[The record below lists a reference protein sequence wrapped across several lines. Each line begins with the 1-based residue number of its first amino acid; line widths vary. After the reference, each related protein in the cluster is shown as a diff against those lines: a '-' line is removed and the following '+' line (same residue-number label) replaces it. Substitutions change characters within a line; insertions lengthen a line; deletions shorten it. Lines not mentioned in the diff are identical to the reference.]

1 MARRAG
7 RQRGQLPTCY
17 YEGYLEKRSFKDKT
31 SRNLWTC
38 LCGNMLYFF
47 NDIRNPDYID
57 KLDLTGLISV
67 TDDSS
72 QDRNLD
78 AARLTVRLPDGNI
91 KFTAPNTEARELW
104 KGYILSVSELS
115 VPSSLNLLPGQIHM
129 LQEAVENERERLKCV
144 APPEDTSND
153 YVNDQVEL
161 PTCYHRVSRLEA
173 ELLLEKECKS
183 GNLLMRPGSDGNSYA
198 ITTRQDHAGAIFSHY
213 RLTPKHEGGFSID
226 VNIPVHC
233 DTLRDVIDYL
243 VESTDRAL
251 VPLIVEEQ
259 YEKNIFYIRSDR
271 ENGEKSVQPALS
283 IIKLPMLPPKP
294 VALKV
299 PTPERAPS
307 PVELTHVSVQ
317 TVEVKED
324 RPVALPVLKKL
335 SVFKPP
341 VPAPRKLNPS
351 TSPPSVASTT
361 REMRRRSHT
370 DPLGQTI
377 SELKLKF
384 EQRAKDLE

>member
-1 MARRAG
+1 MARRAA
-7 RQRGQLPTCY
+7 RKRGQLPTCY

-47 NDIRNPDYID
+47 NDMRNPDYID

-78 AARLTVRLPDGNI
+78 AARLTVMLPDGNI

-104 KGYILSVSELS
+104 KGYILSVTELS
-115 VPSSLNLLPGQIHM
+115 VPSSLNLLPGQLQM
-129 LQEAVENERERLKCV
+129 LQEAVEHERERLKCV
-144 APPEDTSND
+144 APPEETSND

-161 PTCYHRVSRLEA
+161 PLCYHRVSRLEA
-173 ELLLEKECKS
+173 ELLLEKECKR
-183 GNLLMRPGSDGNSYA
+183 GNLLMRPGSDGNSFA
-198 ITTRQDHAGAIFSHY
+198 ITTRQDHVGAIFSHY
-213 RLTPKHEGGFSID
+213 RVSPKQQRGFSID
-226 VNIPVHC
+226 VDIPVHC

-243 VESTDRAL
+243 VESTGRAL
-251 VPLIVEEQ
+251 VPLIIEEQ
-259 YEKNIFYIRSDR
+259 YEKNIFFIRSDR
-271 ENGEKSVQPALS
+271 ENGEKSVQQAFS
-283 IIKLPMLPPKP
+283 ILKLPRLPPKP

-299 PTPERAPS
+299 PAPEQAPS
-307 PVELTHVSVQ
+307 PVEL
-317 TVEVKED
+317 EVKKD
-324 RPVALPVLKKL
+324 QPVALPELKKL

-341 VPAPRKLNPS
+341 VPAPRKLHPS
-351 TSPPSVASTT
+351 TSTSSVASST
-361 REMRRRSHT
+361 RDLWRKSPT

-384 EQRAKDLE
+384 EQRAKCLE